1 MFPSIPNPNF
11 KLHVGWRTIK
21 TAVSAMLVAIVY
33 CLIGRNPAFACIGV
47 IFGMG
52 VDMQDSIKNGGN
64 RLFGTLIGGLLSIV
78 VFWIYLLFY
87 PQGGHSVFLA
97 VLLGFATVVLIL
109 LCQYFWP
116 GGVQPGG
123 VVLCIVLFSTPIE
136 SYVSYA
142 LNRILDT
149 AIGVIVAL
157 LVNYFLPR
165 ARVVAFLWRA
175 AGSPKVENGKNPFTD
190 VKADAYYYDA
200 VLWAVEQGVTSGTS
214 ATTFSP
220 DATVTRGQTVTFLYR
235 NAGSPEVSG
244 TMPFT
249 DVEADAYYAKAV
261 QWAVQQKITTGTS
274 ETTFSPMSDCTRG
287 QIVTFL
293 YRAK

>member
-1 MFPSIPNPNF
+1 MPEFPRKDF
-11 KLHVGWRTIK
+11 QLHVGWRTIK

-52 VDMQDSIKNGGN
+52 VDMRDSIQNGGN
-64 RLFGTLIGGLLSIV
+64 RLFGTLIGGLLSIG
-78 VFWIYLLFY
+78 VFWVYLLFY
-87 PQGGHSVFLA
+87 PQGGHTVFLA
-97 VLLGFATVVLIL
+97 VLLGAATVILIL

-157 LVNYFLPR
+157 LVNYFLPAPGSWPSGRDSKVCSEWAAKSERLR
-165 ARVVAFLWRA
+165 APLRRGAFLLP
-175 AGSPKVENGKNPFTD
+175 S
-190 VKADAYYYDA
+190 A
-200 VLWAVEQGVTSGTS
+200 VIQ
-214 ATTFSP
+214 
-220 DATVTRGQTVTFLYR
+220 
-235 NAGSPEVSG
+235 
-244 TMPFT
+244 
-249 DVEADAYYAKAV
+249 
-261 QWAVQQKITTGTS
+261 
-274 ETTFSPMSDCTRG
+274 
-287 QIVTFL
+287 
-293 YRAK
+293 